1 MTTVRR
7 SAAALAASA
16 ALCVA
21 LAPAAVADDTTAG
34 TASPSPAAA
43 SPSPLAAS
51 PSPAAGAPARL
62 PAGLYGT
69 KDPTR
74 DGVWRQSLAMLGQYA
89 AGLRP
94 ANSAILWL
102 KSQQCADGSFPAY
115 RPDPAV
121 PCDLNTATDVNS
133 TSAALQAL
141 ASVGGQREF
150 MQKAVGWLRLA
161 QNKDGGWGRTN
172 GAPTDANST
181 ALVIGSLTT
190 AGAHPGS
197 MRSLDGKNGYDALI
211 TLAIPCDAA
220 TGAGAFAHQ
229 PGPSGTLVADNDATA
244 AAVLGGIG
252 KRMVAAPVS
261 PGPAP
266 TCHKSAHPTPE
277 FTARNGAAYLA
288 RILAEDGHLDRSA
301 LPGAPA
307 GPSRP
312 DPGNTADAIVALGAA
327 GYGDKATGA
336 LDWLKKNSASWAA
349 ANGPAAWAQ
358 LIFAAHTAGVDPHHF
373 GGVDL
378 VERLNAT
385 GPAPIPVPALSPS
398 STIPASAQAAAV
410 REASVGKAQAAL
422 WVIAV
427 GLVVCVGA
435 AVYVSRRRRSV
446 RS

>member
-7 SAAALAASA
+7 SATALAASA
-16 ALCVA
+16 ALCVT
-21 LAPAAVADDTTAG
+21 LAPAAIADDTTAG

-43 SPSPLAAS
+43 
-51 PSPAAGAPARL
+51 PARL

-69 KDPTR
+69 KDPTH

-102 KSQQCADGSFPAY
+102 KSQQCADGSFPPY

-121 PCDLNTATDVNS
+121 PCDLNTATDTNS

-161 QNKDGGWGRTN
+161 QNKDGGWGLTN

-211 TLAIPCDAA
+211 GLAIPCDAA
-220 TGAGAFAHQ
+220 TGAGAFAHR
-229 PGPSGTLVADNDATA
+229 PDASGKLVADNDATA

-266 TCHKSAHPTPE
+266 ACHKSAHPTPE

-288 RILAEDGHLDRSA
+288 RILARSGHLDQSQAA

-312 DPGNTADAIVALGAA
+312 DAGNTADAIVALGAA

-336 LDWLKKNSASWAA
+336 LNWLKKNAESWAA

-358 LIFAAHTAGVDPHHF
+358 LIFAAHTAGVDPHDF

-378 VERLNAT
+378 VGRLNAT
-385 GPAPIPVPALSPS
+385 GPAPTPVPVASPS
-398 STIPASAQAAAV
+398 STIPAGEQAAAV
-410 REASVGKAQAAL
+410 REASVGKARAAL
-422 WVIAV
+422 WVIGV